1 MNQDVAGAVDRKM
14 GQLRIAAAL
23 VTAVTLAACAADR
36 APAASEETDSATSSS
51 AEPSSSAPSSSPSP
65 SPSAEPGVGI
75 TTGPSDFGPMLFDER
90 GQAIYLFDRET
101 TAEPA
106 CYGECADAWP
116 PVLTTGEPQGAGD
129 VRTDLL
135 GTTPR
140 DDGSL
145 QVTYAGHPL
154 YFYAHEG
161 PGQVLCHDVTEFAG
175 VWLVVTPAGTPA
187 P

>member
-1 MNQDVAGAVDRKM
+1 VDRTT
-14 GQLRIAAAL
+14 LPAARRTTIALLTAL
-23 VTAVTLAACAADR
+23 VLAGCAADP
-36 APAASEETDSATSSS
+36 APPAADGNASATTTS
-51 AEPSSSAPSSSPSP
+51 AEPSSSAPSPSPSP
-65 SPSAEPGVGI
+65 SPTAEPGVGI

-101 TAEPA
+101 TAEPD
-106 CYGECADAWP
+106 CYGECAKAWP
-116 PVLTTGEPQGAGD
+116 PVLTTGEPQAAGD
-129 VRTDLL
+129 VRADLL
-135 GTTPR
+135 GTAER

-154 YFYAHEG
+154 YFYAHED
-161 PGQVLCHDVTEFAG
+161 PGQVLCHDVTEFGG